1 MFWIISNYSLWAME
15 KTNFCILL
23 FVVLLTSLC
32 NSQYD
37 DYKNDDYNEY
47 YDYNNQNP
55 KDYTYDYSEDLN
67 DYYDQNLLA
76 PPNPPPLPPIP
87 PPISPPPVPTASTCQ
102 TTSDSRRPN
111 QPCVFPFQ
119 WRSVTYSGGWWS
131 EFSDIKFYLQEQ
143 LK

>member
-1 MFWIISNYSLWAME
+1 MD
-15 KTNFCILL
+15 KTNSCILL
-23 FVVLLTSLC
+23 FVVFLTSLC
-32 NSQYD
+32 NSQDYRYD
-37 DYKNDDYNEY
+37 DYNSDE
-47 YDYNNQNP
+47 YDYNNQQP
-55 KDYTYDYSEDLN
+55 EDYTDDYSQELY

-119 WRSVTYSGGWWS
+119 WRSVTYSGG
-131 EFSDIKFYLQEQ
+131 
-143 LK
+143 

>member
-1 MFWIISNYSLWAME
+1 MFLGVSNYSLWAME
-15 KTNFCILL
+15 KTNFCISL
-23 FVVLLTSLC
+23 FMVLLTSLC

-37 DYKNDDYNEY
+37 YTYDDYENDEYNYNEY
-47 YDYNNQNP
+47 D
-55 KDYTYDYSEDLN
+55 DYSQELN
-67 DYYDQNLLA
+67 YYYDQNLLT

-102 TTSDSRRPN
+102 TTSDSRKPN